1 MKITEIVYAVFY
13 YMCNI
18 CFYLNTAVN
27 WGYWGWDRNKQ
38 DFKIFFFLQSEST
51 IEDKNDLNKKP
62 NRQINNRNSSL
73 QSVK

>member
-38 DFKIFFFLQSEST
+38 DFKIFFSCNQNLQLR
-51 IEDKNDLNKKP
+51 IKM
-62 NRQINNRNSSL
+62 I
-73 QSVK
+73 

>member
-38 DFKIFFFLQSEST
+38 DFKIFFSCNQNLQ
-51 IEDKNDLNKKP
+51 LNKKP
-62 NRQINNRNSSL
+62 NRQLNNRNSSL

>member
-38 DFKIFFFLQSEST
+38 DFKIFFPA
-51 IEDKNDLNKKP
+51 IRIYN
-62 NRQINNRNSSL
+62 
-73 QSVK
+73 

>member
-18 CFYLNTAVN
+18 CCYLNTAVN

-51 IEDKNDLNKKP
+51 IEQETKQTIKHPQLK
-62 NRQINNRNSSL
+62 SS
-73 QSVK
+73 VCKVGHH